1 MLSKQIGWGG
11 MAVAVLLFLILL
23 VKWLIIG
30 DYSEPAEILTF
41 FIVAVTIVVVAVPEG
56 LPLAV
61 TISLAYSMK
70 KMLTDNNFVRH
81 LQACETMGNA
91 TTICSDKTGTLTTN
105 RMSVAKCHLF
115 ATKAFYEGLPTKMD
129 VSERAYNRIVEAV
142 CKNTVVCLDHEI
154 LSLHFCHI
162 ILSMKIDFDRGC
174 ALKSDEE
181 NMLRF
186 DVLRMF
192 RKYRISIF

>member
-1 MLSKQIGWGG
+1 MMIAVAVGDSTEWGRLMARLKDERDATPLQDKLETLSKQIGWGG
-11 MAVAVLLFLILL
+11 MGFAILIFL
-23 VKWLIIG
+23 VQLIIWLVNG
-30 DYSEPAEILTF
+30 DYSHPQEILEF

-105 RMSVAKCHLF
+105 KMSVAKCHLF
-115 ATKAFYEGLPTKMD
+115 ATTPFYESLPTRD
-129 VSERAYNRIVEAV
+129 TLGQRAYDRIKLAV
-142 CKNTVVCLDHEI
+142 CKNTVVRWEQ
-154 LSLHFCHI
+154 
-162 ILSMKIDFDRGC
+162 
-174 ALKSDEE
+174 
-181 NMLRF
+181 
-186 DVLRMF
+186 
-192 RKYRISIF
+192 